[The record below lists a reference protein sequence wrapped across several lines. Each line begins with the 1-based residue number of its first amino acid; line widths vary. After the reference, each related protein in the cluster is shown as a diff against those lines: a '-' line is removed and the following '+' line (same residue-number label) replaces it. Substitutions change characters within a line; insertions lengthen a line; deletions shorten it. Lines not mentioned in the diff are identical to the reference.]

1 MHTKEEKMRAFGRFL
16 DVLDALRANCPWDKK
31 QTNESLR
38 PNTIEETYELCDA
51 LIKNDIHDIC
61 KELGDVLLHIC
72 FYAKIAEE
80 KGQFDMADVC
90 DALTRKMITRHPH
103 VYHPS
108 QIEAEDPKPLPFV
121 PTEESSLRNQG
132 IKELDSE
139 EKNPVFQDSLDNQ
152 NLSVGQVL
160 QNWEQIKLKE
170 KDGNERVLSGVPAA
184 LPSVIKAY
192 RIQDK
197 ARNVGFDWEKREDVW
212 QKVREELDELEVELG
227 KDDKERSTEELGDF
241 LFAVINAARLYKLN
255 PDNALEMTN
264 RKFIERFNYIEAHS
278 IKIGK
283 PLTEMSLD
291 EMESL
296 WQEAKTF
303 KN

>member
-1 MHTKEEKMRAFGRFL
+1 MQAFGRFL

-51 LIKNDIHDIC
+51 LIKNDVHDIC

-80 KGQFDMADVC
+80 KEQFDMADVC

-108 QIEAEDPKPLPFV
+108 QIDAKEPKPLPFV
-121 PTEESSLRNQG
+121 PEEAG
-132 IKELDSE
+132 DSG
-139 EKNPVFQDSLDNQ
+139 DSAKVTTV
-152 NLSVGQVL
+152 SQVL
-160 QNWEQIKLKE
+160 ENWEQIKLKE
-170 KDGNERVLSGVPAA
+170 KDGNESVLSGVPAA
-184 LPSVIKAY
+184 LPSLIKAY

-197 ARNVGFDWEKREDVW
+197 ARNVGFDWEQKEDVW
-212 QKVREELDELEVELG
+212 NKVREELAELEEELR
-227 KDDKERSTEELGDF
+227 KEDKENSTKELGDF
-241 LFAVINAARLYKLN
+241 LFSVINAARLYKLN

-264 RKFIERFNYIEAHS
+264 RKFINRFNYIEAHS
-278 IKIGK
+278 IKVGK
-283 PLTEMSLD
+283 PLKDMTLEEMD
-291 EMESL
+291 KL
-296 WQEAKTF
+296 WNEAKASEE
-303 KN
+303 

>member
-1 MHTKEEKMRAFGRFL
+1 MHSKEEKMQAFGRFL

-51 LIKNDIHDIC
+51 LIKNDVHDIC

-80 KGQFDMADVC
+80 KEQFDMADVC
-90 DALTRKMITRHPH
+90 NALTRKMITRHPH

-108 QIEAEDPKPLPFV
+108 QIDAEEPKPLPFV
-121 PTEESSLRNQG
+121 PEEVNSDSSEAA
-132 IKELDSE
+132 K
-139 EKNPVFQDSLDNQ
+139 VTT
-152 NLSVGQVL
+152 VTQVL
-160 QNWEQIKLKE
+160 ENWEQIKLKE
-170 KDGNERVLSGVPAA
+170 KDGNESVLSGVPAA
-184 LPSVIKAY
+184 LPSIIKAY

-197 ARNVGFDWEKREDVW
+197 ARNVGFDWEDRRDVW
-212 QKVREELDELEVELG
+212 KKVREEIDELEAELER
-227 KDDKERSTEELGDF
+227 DDKERSTKELGDF

-264 RKFIERFNYIEAHS
+264 RKFINRFNYIEAHS

-283 PLTEMSLD
+283 PLNTMTLEEMD
-291 EMESL
+291 KL
-296 WQEAKTF
+296 WEEAKAGEE
-303 KN
+303 